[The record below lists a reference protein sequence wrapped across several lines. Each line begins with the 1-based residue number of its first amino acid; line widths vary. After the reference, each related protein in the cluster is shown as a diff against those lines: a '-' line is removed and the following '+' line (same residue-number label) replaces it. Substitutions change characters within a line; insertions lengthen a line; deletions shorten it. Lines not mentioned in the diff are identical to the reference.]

1 MFIING
7 AKVEEANFV
16 VPIQNLSFWRGDG
29 IFEAIKIHEGYLFA
43 LERHIKR
50 FKQSAK
56 KMLFDDI
63 DFEEIK
69 KDMILLA
76 SNYAEGYV
84 RVIISRSTS
93 KSDYDVYI
101 FHQEPVEIPEHYSLQ
116 SQPSP
121 WHPGGDFALEDNQV
135 VGTKSTS
142 YALNIAQTRI
152 AEQNGYSDAL
162 LLNRENIVLEGPT
175 FSIGW
180 IKGDT
185 VYVPDL
191 QLGIL
196 DSITRQYILL
206 FGSNNQIKV
215 KESRIPIDEIYH
227 VDTVFVISTAKHA
240 KFVSKIDS
248 KTYNQSP
255 ILDLIQDCFTKQIEI
270 EKLNEFK

>member
-215 KESRIPIDEIYH
+215 KESRISIDEIYDI
-227 VDTVFVISTAKHA
+227 DTVFVISTANMQSLFLRSIVKHITRA
-240 KFVSKIDS
+240 QF
-248 KTYNQSP
+248 
-255 ILDLIQDCFTKQIEI
+255 
-270 EKLNEFK
+270 